1 MKYPGYLNITKNELR
16 KRIKELENMLESC
29 TLCPRNCKV
38 NRLKGERGFCS
49 LGFLPMVSSY
59 CPHFGEE
66 SVLLGI
72 YGSGTIFFT
81 SCNLSCVYCQNY
93 EISQLRIGNEID
105 FKSLANMMLELQNM
119 GCHNINLVTPSHQV
133 YAILR
138 ALEIAIANGLKIPIV
153 YNTSSYDS
161 VETLK
166 LLGGIVDIYM
176 PDIKYGSNENA
187 LKYSNARNYFDIAKA
202 AVKEMHSQVGDLII
216 ESGLAK
222 RGLLVR
228 HLVLPN
234 NLAGSEEVIKFLA
247 TISKNTFVNIMDQY
261 YPCYKAFNYPELARK
276 ITKEEYE
283 KVIEL
288 ARKYGL
294 KRITKNR

>member
-49 LGFLPMVSSY
+49 LGFSPTVASY

-66 SVLLGI
+66 SVLVGI

-138 ALEIAIANGLKIPIV
+138 ALEIAIAKGLRIPIV

-166 LLGGIVDIYM
+166 LLDGIVDIYM

-234 NLAGSEEVIKFLA
+234 NLAESEEVIKFLA
-247 TISKNTFVNIMDQY
+247 TLSRNTFVNIMDQY
-261 YPCYKAFNYPELARK
+261 YPCYKAFNYPELARR

-294 KRITKNR
+294 KRITENR